1 MSIIDV
7 LKEIILDFQTQAPA
21 TGVPRRLR
29 IEPVR
34 GKAAVCLG
42 VRRGG
47 KSTFLCQIV
56 QALYESGVKPQNVL
70 YVNFFDDRLHAL
82 AHQGPAPV
90 LEAYFSQFPEKKGT
104 ETVYCFFDEIQM
116 VKGWEPFVDR
126 LLRTE
131 RCELY
136 LTGSS
141 ARLLSREVATQMRG
155 RSLSWELFP
164 FSFTEF
170 LDFKSIRAK
179 PETSRNRLLTQKA
192 FEEYWQK
199 GGFPEVRNV
208 PDRVRVMIHQ
218 EYFRT
223 MVYRDIV
230 ERHDTMHPQA
240 VLDLAFRLVNNVAAS
255 HSLNSLTGYLKALHY
270 KVSKAFVGECLAWF
284 EDAFFLFAVKLW
296 DASLARQNVNV
307 KKVYC
312 IDHALVVSVSSG
324 ILVNSGH
331 LLENLVFLHLRRQ
344 GDRVH
349 YYRTQ
354 SGREVDFIWQDSEG
368 KRHLV
373 QVCESLATRPEIQR
387 REIVSLTEAMQEMK
401 LKEGT
406 VVTRNEAQEIETT
419 AGQIKVMPAWKYLSE
434 SRA

>member
-1 MSIIDV
+1 MSVIDV
-7 LKEIILDFQTQAPA
+7 LKEIILDFQAQTLE

-29 IEPVR
+29 IEPVP

-47 KSTFLCQIV
+47 KSTFLFQVV
-56 QALYESGVKPQNVL
+56 QALYAHGVKPQNML
-70 YVNFFDDRLHAL
+70 YVNFFDDRLHEL
-82 AHQGPAPV
+82 THHGPAPV
-90 LEAYFSQFPEKKGT
+90 LEAYFSLFPEKKGT

-131 RCELY
+131 RCEVY

-164 FSFTEF
+164 FSLGEF

-218 EYFRT
+218 E
-223 MVYRDIV
+223 
-230 ERHDTMHPQA
+230 
-240 VLDLAFRLVNNVAAS
+240 
-255 HSLNSLTGYLKALHY
+255 
-270 KVSKAFVGECLAWF
+270 
-284 EDAFFLFAVKLW
+284 
-296 DASLARQNVNV
+296 SLA
-307 KKVYC
+307 
-312 IDHALVVSVSSG
+312 
-324 ILVNSGH
+324 
-331 LLENLVFLHLRRQ
+331 
-344 GDRVH
+344 
-349 YYRTQ
+349 
-354 SGREVDFIWQDSEG
+354 G
-368 KRHLV
+368 KPDV
-373 QVCESLATRPEIQR
+373 QR
-387 REIVSLTEAMQEMK
+387 REIVALTEAMQEMK
-401 LKEGT
+401 IKEGT
-406 VVTRNEAQEIETT
+406 VVTRDEAQEIETT
-419 AGQIKVMPAWKYLSE
+419 AGQIKVMPAWKYFLAE
-434 SRA
+434 

>member
-1 MSIIDV
+1 MNISEV
-7 LKEIILDFQTQAPA
+7 LKEVILDFQARTLE
-21 TGVPRRLR
+21 GSVPRRLR
-29 IEPVR
+29 IEPVP

-47 KSTFLCQIV
+47 KSTFLFQMV
-56 QALYESGVKPQNVL
+56 QALYGRGVKPQNVL
-70 YVNFFDDRLHAL
+70 YVNFFDDRLHEL
-82 AHQGPAPV
+82 TLHGPGPV
-90 LEAYFSQFPEKKGT
+90 LEAYFSLFPEKKGM

-116 VKGWEPFVDR
+116 VKDWEPFVDR

-131 RCELY
+131 RCEVY

-170 LDFKSIRAK
+170 LDFKGIRVK
-179 PETSRNRLLTQKA
+179 PETSRNRLLAQKA

-199 GGFPEVRNV
+199 GGFPEARNV
-208 PDRVRVMIHQ
+208 PEQVRRMIHQ

-230 ERHDTMHPQA
+230 ERHDAMHPQA
-240 VLDLAFRLVNNVAAS
+240 VMDLAFRLVNNVAAS
-255 HSLNSLTGYLKALHY
+255 HSVNSLTGYLKALNH
-270 KVSKAFVGECLAWF
+270 KVSKTFVGECLEWL
-284 EDAFFLFAVKLW
+284 EDAFFLFPVKIW
-296 DASLARQNVNV
+296 DASLARQNVNA

-312 IDHALVVSVSSG
+312 IDHALVTSVSSG

-331 LLENLVFLHLRRQ
+331 LLENLVFVHLRRQ
-344 GDRVH
+344 SERIH

-354 SGREVDFIWQDSEG
+354 SGREVDFIWQDAGG
-368 KRHLV
+368 KRHLA
-373 QVCESLATRPEIQR
+373 QVCESMAAQPETQR
-387 REIVSLTEAMQEMK
+387 REVAALTEAMQEMI
-401 LKEGT
+401 LKEGVIVTRSESQELATAAGRIT
-406 VVTRNEAQEIETT
+406 VV
-419 AGQIKVMPAWKYLSE
+419 PAWKFLLE
-434 SRA
+434 E